1 VSVDL
6 IVYLR
11 RAAMPTPSQ
20 WQQAIRDARFQ
31 VDLDTDFDVD
41 TFSGFLPCKFR
52 GADSGFE
59 YFSEMV
65 AEEDRVETE
74 LPPGTDF
81 AVTLVTHSDLS
92 EFATSLLAAGA
103 LCHASG
109 GVLVDPQSGEGCASE
124 QVLAWVAEVLSELEP
139 HLG

>member
-1 VSVDL
+1 VSIDL

-11 RAAMPTPSQ
+11 RAAMPTPEQ
-20 WQQAIRDARFQ
+20 WQQAIRAAGFP
-31 VDLDTDFDVD
+31 VDLDTDFEVD
-41 TFSGFLPCKFR
+41 TFTGFLPCKFR
-52 GADSGFE
+52 GADTGFE
-59 YFSEMV
+59 YFSEEV
-65 AEEDRVETE
+65 KEQDRVEAG

-81 AVTLVTHSDLS
+81 AVTLVTHSDLG

-103 LCHASG
+103 LCHASSG
-109 GVLVDPQSGEGCASE
+109 LLVDPQLGESCASE